1 MTTPEAT
8 VFVVDDGG
16 AVRKSLQRLMESV
29 GLPVETH
36 KSAEAFL
43 EHYDGTRPGCLVLD
57 IRMPGI
63 DGLQLQEKLVSDRI
77 NIPTIIVSGHGDV
90 EKAVRAMKSGA
101 VDFIKKPYKGDILL
115 ARIREALECDANTRR
130 AEAARA
136 EVSARFTR
144 LTPREREVMAMLIAG
159 RSAKRIAFDL
169 GVSRKTVD
177 VHRGH
182 VMSKMQAETLI
193 ELVRMAP
200 ELPVDDEPQSASERS
215 QQHLPNDNRAE

>member
-1 MTTPEAT
+1 MENNGT
-8 VFVVDDGG
+8 VFVVDDDT

-36 KSAEAFL
+36 GSAEEFL
-43 EHYDGTRPGCLVLD
+43 EGYDRTRPGCLVLD

-101 VDFIKKPYKGDILL
+101 VDFIRKPYKGDVLL
-115 ARIREALECDANTRR
+115 DRIREALEQDADTRR
-130 AEAARA
+130 AQAARA
-136 EVSARFTR
+136 EVSTRINR
-144 LTPREREVMAMLIAG
+144 LTPREREVMAMLVEG
-159 RSAKRIAFDL
+159 KSAKRIAFEL
-169 GVSRKTVD
+169 GLSRKTVD

-182 VMSKMQAETLI
+182 IMTKMQAESLV

-200 ELPVDDEPQSASERS
+200 DSPVDDEPRYA
-215 QQHLPNDNRAE
+215 AEHS